1 MAGHSAAREW
11 FKGYGRRRLL
21 NRFYL
26 RLRVETG
33 SREKIES
40 GRAPREGVN
49 AARYRPLT
57 TKC

>member
-33 SREKIES
+33 SREKIAS
-40 GRAPREGVN
+40 EGVN

-57 TKC
+57 TIC